1 MLDAPGFLAGS
12 CAALTGNLPLM
23 CCMTENMVSPMA
35 WGCRFGKFEVLIMPK
50 RTMGEWSQL
59 ICDLILVNALWLI
72 CCLPIVTIGAST
84 AAMHSVIRKMAA
96 CEYYTVWQ
104 GFWHGFREN
113 WKQGTAVALILGGVL
128 LISGLDIA
136 VGLNISGLSGIAC
149 QAVGVLGLIAAVFI
163 QSLAFP
169 VMTRYRLGLGTV
181 LKNALL
187 LSLANPHVVLA
198 GLAAAVL
205 FPVLGWLSVNLTIIA
220 VPGWILLGG
229 SLPALVR
236 ELLMRKVYA
245 RLEAGQNT

>member
-1 MLDAPGFLAGS
+1 
-12 CAALTGNLPLM
+12 
-23 CCMTENMVSPMA
+23 MTENMVSPMA
-35 WGCRFGKFEVLIMPK
+35 WGCRFEKFEVLIMPK

-84 AAMHSVIRKMAA
+84 AAMHSVTRKMAA

-205 FPVLGWLSVNLTIIA
+205 FPVLGRLSVNLTIIA

-245 RLEAGQNT
+245 RLEAGQNA

>member
-1 MLDAPGFLAGS
+1 
-12 CAALTGNLPLM
+12 
-23 CCMTENMVSPMA
+23 MTENMVSPMA
-35 WGCRFGKFEVLIMPK
+35 WGCRLGKFEVLIMPK

-84 AAMHSVIRKMAA
+84 AAMHSVTRKMAA
-96 CEYYTVWQ
+96 CECYTVWQ

-113 WKQGTAVALILGGVL
+113 WKQGTAVALILGGVV

-245 RLEAGQNT
+245 RLEAG